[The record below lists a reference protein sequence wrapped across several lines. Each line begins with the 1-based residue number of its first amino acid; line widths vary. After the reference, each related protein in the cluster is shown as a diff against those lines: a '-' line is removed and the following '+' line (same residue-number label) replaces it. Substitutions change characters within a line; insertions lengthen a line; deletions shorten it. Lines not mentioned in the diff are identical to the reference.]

1 MSNDILNSLLKEYDQ
16 KKLKAEFE
24 CDERKNN
31 LYRLIPR
38 LQEIDNELNSFAF
51 KTAKNILNNSLL
63 SDNSNNSYTVENLEE
78 KIKNLKKEKEKIL
91 NENNLTLDYLKPF
104 YECNLCNDTGYV
116 SNGGYSKTM
125 CNCLKQKLLNYF
137 KKLFL
142 KIKDNYQI
150 CMNGF
155 YNVDI
160 YLDSI
165 YGIILELK
173 EEKLEFIEYYEDE
186 IDMRISIHEDE
197 FLYQIDDI
205 LKINRDNYDIYNYQ
219 NKWYIKLKNEN
230 KKNL

>member
-1 MSNDILNSLLKEYDQ
+1 MKCILEGCNVIIY
-16 KKLKAEFE
+16 
-24 CDERKNN
+24 
-31 LYRLIPR
+31 IP
-38 LQEIDNELNSFAF
+38 
-51 KTAKNILNNSLL
+51 
-63 SDNSNNSYTVENLEE
+63 
-78 KIKNLKKEKEKIL
+78 KKEEIADFENR
-91 NENNLTLDYLKPF
+91 NEI
-104 YECNLCNDTGYV
+104 E
-116 SNGGYSKTM
+116 
-125 CNCLKQKLLNYF
+125 NYF

-230 KKNL
+230 KKNLYSMLEHVNVIYKEIKPILKYGKKL